1 MMGVG
6 ILAESAVDFSMIS
19 NIADTCVTLVSKVV
33 GMYQANPLLFLGIGI
48 GLFGT
53 AIGIVKSA
61 VH

>member
-1 MMGVG
+1 MMSVAV
-6 ILAESAVDFSMIS
+6 LAESAVDFSMIS

-33 GMYQANPLLFLGIGI
+33 SMYQANPLLFLGIGI